1 MFEEKCQRCRE
12 SIIQKYEDNTLDE
25 SDYCRRYCVRH
36 KKFVQDYDTCED
48 WMPKNNV

>member
-12 SIIQKYEDNTLDE
+12 SIIQKYKDNTLDE
-25 SDYCRRYCVRH
+25 SDYCKRYCVRR